1 MLKLHEVPLHLG
13 ILGSGFYR
21 LRRHY
26 ILLTDGCSF
35 RRPSHHKS
43 QLNEKKM
50 HIDEKEFVMCV
61 DLS

>member
-21 LRRHY
+21 LRRHN

-35 RRPSHHKS
+35 RRLSHHKS
-43 QLNEKKM
+43 QLNEKIM